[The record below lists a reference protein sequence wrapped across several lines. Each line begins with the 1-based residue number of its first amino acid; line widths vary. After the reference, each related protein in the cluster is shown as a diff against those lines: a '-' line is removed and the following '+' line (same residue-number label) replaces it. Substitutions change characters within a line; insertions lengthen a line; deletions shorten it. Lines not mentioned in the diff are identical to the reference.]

1 MAKPK
6 FDSFVILAGMRT
18 GSNYLEANLNA
29 VPGVKC
35 YGEVFNPA
43 FIGKKDQVE
52 MLGQSLVARE
62 ADPLVLLAKLREAT
76 TGLSGFRFFHDHDP
90 RILAAVLADSTCAK
104 IVLTRNPL
112 ESYVSL
118 RIARETG
125 QWKLGDGKA
134 LKSAKVRFEAK
145 GFDAYLEQ
153 TQKFAGQVMRS
164 LQHSGQT
171 AFHLDYT
178 DLQDL
183 GVLNGL
189 LRFLGVSGQLDAPDA
204 TLKKQNPAPLA
215 EKVINP
221 AEMERAIARIDPFGI
236 THFHSFEPPRSAGI
250 PSFLAVDQAGLL
262 FMPMRGGSDD
272 VIAEWLRSLGP
283 VSGDFNQK
291 ALRQWKRSHL
301 GHRSFTV
308 LRHPVAR
315 AFAAFRD
322 CVLSAEMPELRGG
335 LARNYK
341 VELPEAGKAFADQP
355 AMRTAFLGFLRFLKL
370 NLGGQ
375 TSVRVDARWASQSA
389 VLQGFAQFQ
398 SPDHV
403 LHEDRLAAG
412 LAFLAQDRGA
422 ECPSINIP
430 ALPALPALAAVYD
443 ADIESAV
450 RDAYARDYMAFG
462 FGNWRV

>member
-1 MAKPK
+1 MVKPK

-29 VPGVKC
+29 VAGVKC

-52 MLGQSLVARE
+52 MFGQTLAARE
-62 ADPLVLLAKLREAT
+62 ADPLVLLRKLREAT

-90 RILAAVLADSTCAK
+90 RILAAVLADSACAK
-104 IVLTRNPL
+104 IILTRNPL

-134 LKSAKVRFEAK
+134 LKTARVRFDPK
-145 GFDAYLEQ
+145 GFDVYLEQ
-153 TQKFAGQVMRS
+153 AQYFAGEVTRS

-171 AFHLDYT
+171 AFHLDYA

-183 GVLNGL
+183 QVLNGL

-204 TLKKQNPAPLA
+204 ALKKQNPAPLA
-215 EKVINP
+215 DKVTNP
-221 AEMERAIARIDPFGI
+221 AEMEAALARLDPFGI
-236 THFHSFEPPRSAGI
+236 THLHSFEPQRSAGI
-250 PSFLAVDQAGLL
+250 PSFLAVDDASLL

-272 VIAEWLRSLGP
+272 VIAKWLADLAP

-301 GHRSFTV
+301 GHCSFTV
-308 LRHPVAR
+308 VRHPVAR

-322 CVLSAEMPELRGG
+322 CVLSGEMPELRGI
-335 LARNYK
+335 LARSYK
-341 VELPEAGKAFADQP
+341 VELPVAGDAFDNAP
-355 AMRTAFLGFLRFLKL
+355 ARRTAFLGFLRFLKL

-375 TSVRVDARWASQSA
+375 TGFRVDARWASQSA

-403 LHEDRLAAG
+403 LHEDRLAEG
-412 LAFLAQDRGA
+412 LAYLARDRGVK
-422 ECPSINIP
+422 CPSAKTP
-430 ALPALPALAAVYD
+430 AMPDLAAIYD
-443 ADIESAV
+443 AEVEAAT
-450 RDAYARDYMAFG
+450 RDAYTRDYMAFG
-462 FGNWRV
+462 FGDWRV